1 MSLSLSCL
9 GNRAP
14 PLTRLLGLTRVYLLL
29 VPLPTGLLMR
39 FSAQEACA
47 LNALCEADTRAHTCF
62 CCTVG
67 GSLTISVKLLEKQ
80 ERQTDSLLYILL
92 IQMMFKGDSVPR
104 EGKRPYLP
112 MIRMESFLYNMS
124 LVTSDDSQ
132 NKNSPALINR
142 WQMKIYIIDHVSCLL
157 S

>member
-1 MSLSLSCL
+1 M
-9 GNRAP
+9 
-14 PLTRLLGLTRVYLLL
+14 
-29 VPLPTGLLMR
+29 
-39 FSAQEACA
+39 
-47 LNALCEADTRAHTCF
+47 
-62 CCTVG
+62 
-67 GSLTISVKLLEKQ
+67 
-80 ERQTDSLLYILL
+80 YILL
-92 IQMMFKGDSVPR
+92 IQMMLKGDSVPR

-132 NKNSPALINR
+132 NKNSPALINQ